1 MKRGRVCDRV
11 KTPVGKEKEGKD
23 RSVDIWRSKF
33 GGAAARAVSDRA
45 HGSVMLAVLDELLV
59 RLRVVEELKYHDGA
73 VKVMGVVLG
82 SARMRT
88 SSS

>member
-1 MKRGRVCDRV
+1 MVSTYGEV
-11 KTPVGKEKEGKD
+11 
-23 RSVDIWRSKF
+23 SS
-33 GGAAARAVSDRA
+33 GGTAAWAVSDRA
-45 HGSVMLAVLDELLV
+45 HGSVTLAVLDELLV

-82 SARMRT
+82 SASMLH